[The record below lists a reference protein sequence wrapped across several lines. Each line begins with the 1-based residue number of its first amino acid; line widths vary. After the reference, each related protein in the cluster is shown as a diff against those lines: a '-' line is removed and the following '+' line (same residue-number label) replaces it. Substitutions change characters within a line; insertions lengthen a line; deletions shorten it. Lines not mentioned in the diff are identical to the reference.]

1 MYALLESGSIKE
13 YPYTYE
19 QLKATKTNMSWPI
32 SMSVSKLAEYNVV
45 PVIVNGG
52 PEFNRN
58 THALRE
64 LIPVYVEENDRWEQV
79 WEVRPLTTEE
89 LNQRKQQI
97 QDQIVA
103 ATQTRLDDFARTR
116 NYDSILS
123 ASTYATSPTAK
134 FQQEGQYAVQARDA
148 TWAAL
153 YSILADV
160 LAGTRPMPTG
170 YEEIEPELPAL
181 VWPE

>member
-1 MYALLESGSIKE
+1 MYALIQNGVITR
-13 YPYTYE
+13 YPYSITDLRKNNP
-19 QLKATKTNMSWPI
+19 QI
-32 SMSVSKLAEYNVV
+32 SLPLTPDDTTLSNLGAARIYFSTQ
-45 PVIVNGG
+45 
-52 PEFNRN
+52 PEFNSS
-58 THALRE
+58 THALQE
-64 LIPVYVEENDRWEQV
+64 ATPVYVEENDRWEQV

-89 LNQRKQQI
+89 LDQRKQQI